1 MDQKTRKPEG
11 SVDYEVVSDAT
22 KQTVIDFSED
32 ISHMP
37 NASSSLV
44 TVEKMLPLNKLS
56 PGKYTLK
63 INLNDKLKNQT
74 IKQSAAFT
82 VTS

>member
-1 MDQKTRKPEG
+1 
-11 SVDYEVVSDAT
+11 
-22 KQTVIDFSED
+22 
-32 ISHMP
+32 MP

-44 TVEKMLPLNKLS
+44 TVEKMLPLGKLS

-74 IKQSAAFT
+74 IKQSAPFT